1 MNSETK
7 ETSSTSYITS
17 AKDLVQRVETLD
29 WNHISQDLDAHG
41 NAIIKNLISSN
52 DCDALVN
59 LYSEDG
65 IFRSR
70 VVMEQHGFGRG
81 EYKYF
86 SYPLPDIVTG
96 LRTTIYPYLAHIANR
111 WNELMSIID
120 IHYPEK
126 HADFIARCH
135 DAGQIK
141 PTPLLLQYG
150 KDDYNCLHQDLY
162 GQHIF
167 PLQITILLS
176 EPQHDFTGG
185 EFVLTEQ
192 RPRMQSRPEVV
203 PLLQGDAVVFAVH
216 NRPVQGTRG
225 GNVYRV
231 NLRHGVSRIRSGHRY
246 TLGIIFHDAK

>member
-7 ETSSTSYITS
+7 QMSSTSFNTS
-17 AKDLVQRVETLD
+17 AKDVIKRAETLD
-29 WNHISQDLDAHG
+29 WNHISQELDSYG
-41 NAIIKNLISSN
+41 NAIIENLISSN

-70 VVMEQHGFGRG
+70 VVMEQHGFGQG

-86 SYPLPDIVTG
+86 NYPLPDIIAS
-96 LRTTIYPYLAHIANR
+96 LRTILYPHLAHIANQ
-111 WNELMSIID
+111 WNEMMNITDVS
-120 IHYPEK
+120 YPEK
-126 HADFIARCH
+126 HTDFIARCH
-135 DAGQIK
+135 DAGQFK
-141 PTPLLLQYG
+141 PTPLLLKYG
-150 KDDYNCLHQDLY
+150 KEDYNCLHQDLY

-167 PLQITILLS
+167 PLQTTILLS
-176 EPQHDFTGG
+176 EPQRDFIGG
-185 EFVLTEQ
+185 EFVIVEQ

-203 PLLQGDAVVFAVH
+203 RLRRCDAVVFAVH
-216 NRPVQGTRG
+216 SRPVKGTR